1 MTGKLIL
8 ARKRAAAIVALLA
21 VMLFLPYSSQGDPSK
36 YPQYAQQP
44 APNNVAFISID
55 ELVQG
60 LKTGAKPII
69 IDVRSGEEF
78 REGHILSAVSA
89 PLDQFNGY
97 IQNIPKD
104 RLVILY

>member
-1 MTGKLIL
+1 MTGRLIL
-8 ARKRAAAIVALLA
+8 SRKGATAIVALLA
-21 VMLFLPYSSQGDPSK
+21 MLFLPYPSQGDPSK

-44 APNNVAFISID
+44 APENVAFISID
-55 ELVQG
+55 ELVQE

-104 RLVILY
+104 RMVILY